1 MATRGDIQGI
11 IAYMKS
17 SFPNYHP
24 ELDGEINTVDVLFD
38 QLGDMDTDTLRM
50 AVRAA
55 CMPGTGRQ
63 FAPSSDE
70 IRVAITNLH
79 AQAAGVPTT
88 AEAWGAIMESFNR
101 TSFHQPTLLD
111 NPLVKEAIRC
121 MGGLSVIGMSE
132 NLPAERARFLQF
144 YDELR
149 QRALS
154 DVAML
159 PAITEYI
166 ESKRMIDGSIKTLA
180 ERLSHPQLEDKP
192 YVSAETGN
200 GRPTNFIQE

>member
-1 MATRGDIQGI
+1 MANREEIKAI
-11 IAYMKS
+11 ILYMKGL
-17 SFPNYHP
+17 FPNYHP
-24 ELDGEINTVDVLFD
+24 ELEGNITAIDSLMDVL
-38 QLGDMDTDTLRM
+38 GDLDTESLKT

-55 CMPGTGRQ
+55 CTPGTGRQ
-63 FAPSSDE
+63 FAPSADE
-70 IRVAITNLH
+70 IRAALTGLH

-101 TSFHQPTLLD
+101 TSFHQPALLD
-111 NPLVKEAIRC
+111 NPLVKQAIRC

-149 QRALS
+149 QKALS
-154 DVAML
+154 DAAML

-166 ESKRMIDGSIKTLA
+166 ESKRMTDGSIKTLA
-180 ERLSHPQLEDKP
+180 ERLSHPRLENKP
-192 YVSAETGN
+192 YVSAETGA
-200 GRPTNFIQE
+200 